1 MKYMLIIIALTLTAC
16 EPVHFD
22 NYDIF
27 TGYKIKGESYNH
39 TNHQMAKEHFLLAM
53 ANNGYITVKNWK
65 IAVHL

>member
-27 TGYKIKGESYNH
+27 TGYGTKGE
-39 TNHQMAKEHFLLAM
+39 
-53 ANNGYITVKNWK
+53 
-65 IAVHL
+65 